1 MPQNKNKSG
10 AMEKLHI
17 LDECMLP
24 LVTMKKE
31 IKSLFMC
38 IYLRDSIQTY
48 FIMDFRT
55 NNITLNLF
63 IHIAYDI

>member
-1 MPQNKNKSG
+1 
-10 AMEKLHI
+10 MEKLHI

-38 IYLRDSIQTY
+38 IYLRDSI
-48 FIMDFRT
+48 
-55 NNITLNLF
+55 
-63 IHIAYDI
+63 